1 MRERACAA
9 TKEAALAPS
18 SHKYTFIPT
27 TALGLPSISA
37 VINLHETTGR
47 PQPTMPGHT
56 SQPTWD
62 GQDAQDH
69 SLLLEFNEPWAHNHA
84 SHNHT
89 SISAAID
96 LHETTGRLQPTMPGH
111 ASQPTWDGQDAQD
124 HSFLLEFDEPW
135 AHNHTSHDH
144 TSHDHASY
152 NCTSQPTNEP
162 ED

>member
-1 MRERACAA
+1 MNPRDRQNHTEHAQQEHRAWIQKETDWQHATLEVLVQQREVRERAHAA

-18 SHKYTFIPT
+18 SHKSTFIPT
-27 TALGLPSISA
+27 TAPGPPSISA
-37 VINLHETTGR
+37 VIDLHETTGKL
-47 PQPTMPGHT
+47 QPTMPGHT

-84 SHNHT
+84 SHDHT

-111 ASQPTWDGQDAQD
+111 ASQLWRKVVAR
-124 HSFLLEFDEPW
+124 
-135 AHNHTSHDH
+135 
-144 TSHDHASY
+144 
-152 NCTSQPTNEP
+152 
-162 ED
+162 